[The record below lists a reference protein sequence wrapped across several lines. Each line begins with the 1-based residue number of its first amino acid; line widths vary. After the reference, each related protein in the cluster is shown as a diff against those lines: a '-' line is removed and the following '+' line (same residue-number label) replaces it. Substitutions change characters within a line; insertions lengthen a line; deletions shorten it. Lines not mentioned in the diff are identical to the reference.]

1 MWGCQKHNLMG
12 MQKLGG
18 KAAGDYGLE
27 RERESSIIRGLV
39 FGVWDGK
46 DIKDQKD
53 KKDI

>member
-27 RERESSIIRGLV
+27 RERESSIIRVPGSGFV
-39 FGVWDGK
+39 NFDHVC
-46 DIKDQKD
+46 IFYNRS
-53 KKDI
+53 